1 MSPTYVGREKPRG
14 KSPGF
19 VHSLGECG
27 EKIDRDHGEN
37 RLNPITVLK
46 QFTYNTLVGYQQE
59 DQQESQLKPAETNR
73 TQLYLLLQPSGKNRW
88 VFPEV
93 SWVLV

>member
-27 EKIDRDHGEN
+27 EKIDGDHGEN
-37 RLNPITVLK
+37 RLNPITVFNHLHII
-46 QFTYNTLVGYQQE
+46 QQE
-59 DQQESQLKPAETNR
+59 DQQEIQSQP
-73 TQLYLLLQPSGKNRW
+73 
-88 VFPEV
+88 
-93 SWVLV
+93 